1 MMEPATVQPGGLKPL
16 SEANTTPVP
25 LKTKTAVLEAVE
37 DIVYGSVSPSP
48 SFLS

>member
-16 SEANTTPVP
+16 AESNTTPVP

-48 SFLS
+48 SFAS